1 MHSLALNILDR
12 IESWTGSLA
21 FGIETGVATIF
32 GAATGN
38 SGGFASPGAG
48 STGSGTGAPI
58 FSFNGDIPTKV
69 RKTPRDCRHWHS
81 PVHTRSVRR

>member
-32 GAATGN
+32 GATTGN
-38 SGGFASPGAG
+38 SGGLRFAKRRKYGLG
-48 STGSGTGAPI
+48 
-58 FSFNGDIPTKV
+58 NGCTDFQLQ
-69 RKTPRDCRHWHS
+69 
-81 PVHTRSVRR
+81 